1 MSPREGGAERVR
13 KAIDGAEEVM
23 PEAPRPLMRE
33 LPPADPFPVDALGE
47 VLAPAARAIHDRVQ
61 APLAICGQS
70 VLAAATLAVQGHADV
85 ELPTRQAKPL
95 TNFFL
100 TVAATGERK
109 TAVDGEALWPV
120 RKREAA
126 LREKFDAEGRD
137 YDNSRLAWEKARDA
151 ATKNGKGKGNR
162 ASIKAALDALGPPPL
177 PPLEPLLTCPEPTY
191 EGVCKLL
198 AIGWPSVGIFASEGG
213 QFIGGHGMT
222 EEAKLRT
229 AAGLSAAWDGE
240 PIKRVRG
247 GDGVVVLPGRR
258 LAIHLMAQPDVASA
272 LLDDRLLANQGILSR
287 FLASAPDAASGRR
300 MWHEPSDDSD
310 AAMKCY
316 GARLLQILGWPLPLA
331 SNTQNTL
338 APRVLP
344 LSPEA
349 ASLWK
354 RFYNHVERR
363 VAAGGELEPVR
374 GLANKLPEH
383 AARLAAV
390 LALVRNIEAGEVSSA
405 DMAAGIELAQHY
417 AAEALRLFAASRVSA
432 ELHLADRTLKWLRAH
447 WTREPAVSLPDIYQ
461 FGPNGIRDKAKAS
474 RVVKV
479 LEDHGYL
486 VRIEGGAGI
495 DGKWRRDAWRLV
507 PEV

>member
-1 MSPREGGAERVR
+1 MISDPDLAAAVR
-13 KAIDGAEEVM
+13 KAKGTVYFAEQE
-23 PEAPRPLMRE
+23 PPRPLMRE

-70 VLAAATLAVQGHADV
+70 VLAAATLSVQGHADV

-109 TAVDGEALWPV
+109 TAVDTEALWPV
-120 RKREAA
+120 REREAA
-126 LREKFDAEGRD
+126 LREKFDAERRE

-151 ATKNGKGKGNR
+151 AVKNNKGNR
-162 ASIKAALDALGPPPL
+162 ARIKAALDAVGPPPL

-222 EEAKLRT
+222 EDAKLRT

-258 LAIHLMAQPDVASA
+258 LAIHLMAQPDVATA
-272 LLDDRLLANQGILSR
+272 LLDDRLLADQGILSR
-287 FLASAPDAASGRR
+287 FLVTAPDAASGKR
-300 MWHEPSDDSD
+300 MWHEPSADSD
-310 AAMKCY
+310 AAMKRY
-316 GARLLQILGWPLPLA
+316 GARLLEILERPLPLA
-331 SNTQNTL
+331 ADTQNTL
-338 APRVLP
+338 APRRLP

-349 ASLWK
+349 TSLWK
-354 RFYNHVERR
+354 GFYNFVECR
-363 VAAGGELEPVR
+363 VAAGGEFEPVR

-390 LALVRNIEAGEVSSA
+390 LALVRDIEAGEVSSA
-405 DMAAGIELAQHY
+405 DMTAGIELGQHY
-417 AAEALRLFAASRVSA
+417 AAEALRLFAASRVST
-432 ELHLADRTLKWLRAH
+432 ELYLADRTLKWLRVC
-447 WTREPAVSLPDIYQ
+447 WTKPVVSLSDLYQ
-461 FGPNGIRDKAKAS
+461 FGPNGIRDKAKAA
-474 RVVKV
+474 KV
-479 LEDHGYL
+479 ANILEDHGFL
-486 VRIEGGAGI
+486 VRIEGGAEI
-495 DGKWRRDAWRLV
+495 DGKWRREVWRLIS
-507 PEV
+507 EV

>member
-1 MSPREGGAERVR
+1 MTPHSAGAEAVR
-13 KAIDGAEEVM
+13 ESVRMAEDVK
-23 PEAPRPLMRE
+23 PEPPRPLMRE

-47 VLAPAARAIHDRVQ
+47 VLAPAARAINDRVQ

-85 ELPTRQAKPL
+85 ELPTRQTKPL

-109 TAVDGEALWPV
+109 TAVDGVALWPV

-126 LREKFDAEGRD
+126 LREKFGAEHLD
-137 YDNSRLAWEKARDA
+137 YENSRLAWEKARDA
-151 ATKNGKGKGNR
+151 ATKNGKGNR

-191 EGVCKLL
+191 EGLCKLL
-198 AIGWPSVGIFASEGG
+198 AVGCPSVGIFASEGG
-213 QFIGGHGMT
+213 QFIGGHGMSDD
-222 EEAKLRT
+222 AKLRT
-229 AAGLSAAWDGE
+229 VAGLSAAWDGE
-240 PIKRVRG
+240 PIRRVRG
-247 GDGVVVLPGRR
+247 GDGIVVLPGRR

-272 LLDDRLLANQGILSR
+272 LLNDRLLADQGILSR
-287 FLASAPDAASGRR
+287 FLVTAPDAASGMR
-300 MWHEPSDDSD
+300 MWHEPSADSD
-310 AAMKCY
+310 AAMRQY
-316 GARLLQILGWPLPLA
+316 SARLLQILERPLPLA
-331 SNTQNTL
+331 ADTQNTL
-338 APRVLP
+338 APRVLS

-354 RFYNHVERR
+354 HFYNHVERR
-363 VAAGGELEPVR
+363 VAAGGELEAVR

-417 AAEALRLFAASRVSA
+417 ATEALRLFAGSRVSA
-432 ELHLADRTLKWLRAH
+432 ELYLADRTLQWLRAH
-447 WTREPAVSLPDIYQ
+447 WTRKPAVSLPDLYQ

-474 RVVKV
+474 QVVRL
-479 LEDHGYL
+479 LEDPGYL
-486 VRIEGGAGI
+486 VRIEGGAEI
-495 DGKWRRDAWRLV
+495 DGKWRRDAWRLGT
-507 PEV
+507 

>member
-13 KAIDGAEEVM
+13 KAVKGAEEVM

-33 LPPADPFPVDALGE
+33 LPPADPFPVAALGD

-70 VLAAATLAVQGHADV
+70 VLAAATLAVQGLADV
-85 ELPTRQAKPL
+85 ELPTLQAKPL

-109 TAVDGEALWPV
+109 TAVDKEALWPV
-120 RKREAA
+120 RKREAT
-126 LREKFDAEGRD
+126 LREKFDAEHLD
-137 YDNSRLAWEKARDA
+137 YENARLAWEKAREA
-151 ATKNGKGKGNR
+151 ATKKGQGNR
-162 ASIKAALDALGPPPL
+162 ASIKVALDALGPPPL

-191 EGVCKLL
+191 EGLCKLL
-198 AIGWPSVGIFASEGG
+198 AVGWPSVGIFASEGG
-213 QFIGGHGMT
+213 QFIGGHGMSDD
-222 EEAKLRT
+222 AKLRNV
-229 AAGLSAAWDGE
+229 AGLSAAWDGE
-240 PIKRVRG
+240 PIRRVRG
-247 GDGVVVLPGRR
+247 GDGIVVLPGRR

-272 LLDDRLLANQGILSR
+272 LLNDRLLADQGILSR
-287 FLASAPDAASGRR
+287 FLVTAPDAASGKR
-300 MWHEPSDDSD
+300 MWHEPSAGSD
-310 AAMKCY
+310 AAMKRY
-316 GARLLQILGWPLPLA
+316 GARLLEILERLLPLSA
-331 SNTQNTL
+331 DTQNTL

-349 ASLWK
+349 ARLWK
-354 RFYNHVERR
+354 HFYNHEERR

-383 AARLAAV
+383 AARLAAA
-390 LALVRNIEAGEVSSA
+390 LALVRDIEAGPVSSA

-417 AAEALRLFAASRVSA
+417 AAEGLRVFAASRVAA
-432 ELHLADRTLKWLRAH
+432 ELHLADRTLKWLRVH
-447 WTREPAVSLPDIYQ
+447 WANKPAVSLPDIYQ

-474 RVVKV
+474 QVVRV

-486 VRIEGGAGI
+486 VRIEGGAEI